1 MDLELAAER
10 EVAVYSHAHHIA
22 SLQLGCG
29 RATNI
34 RLKCDVMY
42 KISGELETIGKNL
55 RAATQDAQLHD
66 FIPEAVST
74 GDPQVTE
81 VSLGDFHLSG
91 EPIVGHA
98 GLNVQSGLST
108 GIHSNH
114 WLQTRLEPER
124 SVGLRRRP
132 ELVVQS
138 PMRKL
143 PKRQRSTL
151 Q

>member
-10 EVAVYSHAHHIA
+10 EVAVYTHAHHIA
-22 SLQLGCG
+22 SMQLGCG
-29 RATNI
+29 WAVNI
-34 RLKCDVMY
+34 RFKCDVMY

-74 GDPQVTE
+74 GDPQVIE
-81 VSLGDFHLSG
+81 VSLGDLHLSG
-91 EPIVGHA
+91 EPIVGCA
-98 GLNVQSGLST
+98 SLNVQSGLPT

-124 SVGLRRRP
+124 SVGLRG
-132 ELVVQS
+132 V
-138 PMRKL
+138 
-143 PKRQRSTL
+143 RSL
-151 Q
+151 